1 MAAWVLKLFNSCAMQ
16 KVGLN
21 NFWNLITMNR
31 KNLVL
36 EQNNLSEVKHFSNL

>member
-1 MAAWVLKLFNSCAMQ
+1 
-16 KVGLN
+16 
-21 NFWNLITMNR
+21 MNR